1 MPEKKTL
8 YELVTDKIFIAFND
22 YIYSRDLDPGAVLQ
36 DRDAFNT
43 TLAEYVN
50 SIEYHLIDWYEY
62 YRDAD

>member
-8 YELVTDKIFIAFND
+8 YELMTDKVFIAFND
-22 YIYSRDLDPGAVLQ
+22 YMHNRDLDPGAVLQ
-36 DRDAFNT
+36 DRDAFNI

-50 SIEYHLIDWYEY
+50 SIEYHLIDWYED